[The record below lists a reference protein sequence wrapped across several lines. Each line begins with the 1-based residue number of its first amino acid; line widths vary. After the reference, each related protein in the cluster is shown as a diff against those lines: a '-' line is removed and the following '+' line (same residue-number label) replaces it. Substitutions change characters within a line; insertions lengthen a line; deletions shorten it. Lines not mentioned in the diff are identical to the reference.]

1 MDSNFVD
8 LISLFNRFEVRY
20 LIIGGYA
27 VMYHSEPR
35 YTKDIDLVIGITEP
49 DVDRAAKALAEFGFG
64 LNEEAVAKL
73 GTEGHMISLGRPPVR
88 IDILNRLRGVTF
100 EEAYTRRVVV
110 PFQSTFIPFIS
121 LDDLIEVKRA
131 AGRPQDLLDVERLEL
146 ARRLKEM
153 GD

>member
-49 DVDRAAKALAEFGFG
+49 DVDRAAKALAEFGF
-64 LNEEAVAKL
+64 
-73 GTEGHMISLGRPPVR
+73 SLAW
-88 IDILNRLRGVTF
+88 N
-100 EEAYTRRVVV
+100 
-110 PFQSTFIPFIS
+110 
-121 LDDLIEVKRA
+121 
-131 AGRPQDLLDVERLEL
+131 LL
-146 ARRLKEM
+146 AN
-153 GD
+153 